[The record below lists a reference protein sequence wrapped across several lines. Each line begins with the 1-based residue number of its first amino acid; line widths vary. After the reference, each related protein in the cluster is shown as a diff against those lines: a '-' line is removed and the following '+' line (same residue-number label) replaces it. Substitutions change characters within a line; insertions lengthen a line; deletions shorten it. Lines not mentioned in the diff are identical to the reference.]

1 MKSVTFRLLSLE
13 SFTLELD
20 ESLTIAQLKQK
31 LASDDVPN
39 VAIPA
44 ENQKLIFNGKI
55 LEDQQTVGD
64 LDGIGT
70 EGKKF
75 VVVLSTE
82 KKNQQVQTGEAPVP
96 ATFLMSDPENTG
108 EVNEVVSDLV
118 FGYDPNTSE
127 ANENK
132 DRTSQDAPESREA
145 TVTRLESMGYP
156 REEVER
162 ALRAAFGEA
171 GLAVEYLCNGIPA
184 HIEQVLRESVPLA
197 QPSDEPVNLE
207 EVAQSNA
214 FAQIRQRVNA
224 NPALL
229 LQILQEIHAVN
240 PPLMEAIL
248 QEPHKFLQL
257 LGGRIATFD
266 PNAVIAGIQD
276 FFARSVPRNFRA
288 QQQTTENQ
296 PRNPNTSGVATQTE
310 PQAEELS
317 DEDKAVIEKI
327 KSLGFGVSDQLVLE
341 AYLACEKNESLAVN
355 YILQRLDEEK
365 K

>member
-1 MKSVTFRLLSLE
+1 MKSVTFRLLNLE

-31 LASDDVPN
+31 LASDEVLG

-44 ENQKLIFNGKI
+44 ENQKLIFNGKV
-55 LEDQQTVGD
+55 LEEQQTVGD

-82 KKNQQVQTGEAPVP
+82 KKNKQVQTGEAPVP
-96 ATFLMSDPENTG
+96 RTFSM
-108 EVNEVVSDLV
+108 
-118 FGYDPNTSE
+118 SE
-127 ANENK
+127 AEKTDETNENK

-184 HIEQVLRESVPLA
+184 HIEQVLRESVPLQ
-197 QPSDEPVNLE
+197 QPSNEPVNLE

-248 QEPHKFLQL
+248 QDPHKFLQL

-276 FFARSVPRNFRA
+276 FFAGSVPRNFRA
-288 QQQTTENQ
+288 QHQTTENQ
-296 PRNPNTSGVATQTE
+296 PRNPSTSGATTQTE
-310 PQAEELS
+310 SPVEDLTNFSTQELS
-317 DEDKAVIEKI
+317 DQDKANIEKI
-327 KSLGFGVSDQLVLE
+327 KSFGVSDQLVLE
-341 AYLACEKNESLAVN
+341 AYLSCDKDESLAVN
-355 YILQRLDEEK
+355 YILQRLEEEK

>member
-1 MKSVTFRLLSLE
+1 MKSVTFRVFSTDLG

-31 LASDDVPN
+31 LASDDVPS

-64 LDGIGT
+64 LDGSSALN
-70 EGKKF
+70 F
-75 VVVLSTE
+75 VVIIIIRNFQ
-82 KKNQQVQTGEAPVP
+82 KKNQQVQTEEA
-96 ATFLMSDPENTG
+96 
-108 EVNEVVSDLV
+108 VSDLI

-132 DRTSQDAPESREA
+132 DRTSQAAPESREA

-162 ALRAAFGEA
+162 ALRAAVGEA

-248 QEPHKFLQL
+248 QDPHKFLQL

-276 FFARSVPRNFRA
+276 LFAGSVPKNFRA

-296 PRNPNTSGVATQTE
+296 PRNPNTSGAATQTE
-310 PQAEELS
+310 LQAEELS